1 MLAAQPSRSTLLAF
15 DSAHHAVA
23 EGKIEF
29 GKLAQEMLRSF
40 TLGQGIA
47 GVDAGF
53 APEMHDSTLFL
64 PVGDVAQIMAR
75 KLHL

>member
-1 MLAAQPSRSTLLAF
+1 MVLAAQPSHFTRIAH

-40 TLGQGIA
+40 TRWVQGNA
-47 GVDAGF
+47 GVDVWLD
-53 APEMHDSTLFL
+53 PEDACYIS
-64 PVGDVAQIMAR
+64 D
-75 KLHL
+75 